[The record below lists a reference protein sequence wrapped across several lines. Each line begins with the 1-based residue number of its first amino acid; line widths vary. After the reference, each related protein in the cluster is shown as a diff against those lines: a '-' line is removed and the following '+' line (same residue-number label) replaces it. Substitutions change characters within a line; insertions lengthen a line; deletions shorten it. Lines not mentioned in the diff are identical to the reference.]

1 MSIRANAE
9 AAENEV
15 KVLTFAIGTECQL
28 QMQKRGS
35 RTRHIV

>member
-1 MSIRANAE
+1 MSIPANVE
-9 AAENEV
+9 TAENEG
-15 KVLTFAIGTECQL
+15 KVLTFAIGTEYLL